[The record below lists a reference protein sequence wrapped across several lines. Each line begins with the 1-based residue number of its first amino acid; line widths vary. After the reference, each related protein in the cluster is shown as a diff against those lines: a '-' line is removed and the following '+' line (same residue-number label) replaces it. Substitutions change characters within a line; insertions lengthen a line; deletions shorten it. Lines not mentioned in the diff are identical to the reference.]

1 MDDLD
6 LSLDTEIGNV
16 LGNDDDI
23 TEHLNEKNIN
33 NLKKEMLDKLPLDDK
48 CIKNFTELKDYRF
61 VDEIDLIKVGVL
73 L

>member
-16 LGNDDDI
+16 LGNLDDDI
-23 TEHLNEKNIN
+23 TEHLNEENII

-48 CIKNFTELKDYRF
+48 MYNKFLNELK
-61 VDEIDLIKVGVL
+61 LIIGL
-73 L
+73 LTNLMN